1 MDAWRR
7 TGTYLTVMLAPSPAL
22 LDHGAALVDAAGA
35 PPPEAATPALALF
48 GRAGGK
54 GYFVLDRRFTECF
67 GRPNLSVSGGPG
79 IAEAFLEDYRRY
91 RPDLRAEADDLSGLA
106 GRLGMAT
113 TRLAATIERHNRT
126 APEGGIA
133 LPPFTALGPAVPLML
148 VAEAGL
154 AVTAALEVAD
164 ADNQPIPGLYAAGSA
179 GQGGMLLPA
188 HGQQLAWAFTSG
200 RIAGRGA
207 ASRSNR

>member
-1 MDAWRR
+1 M
-7 TGTYLTVMLAPSPAL
+7 
-22 LDHGAALVDAAGA
+22 
-35 PPPEAATPALALF
+35 
-48 GRAGGK
+48 
-54 GYFVLDRRFTECF
+54 LDRRLAKCF
-67 GRPNLSVSGGPG
+67 ARPNLCVSGGPG

-91 RPDLRAEADDLSGLA
+91 RPDLCAEADDLAGLA
-106 GRLGMAT
+106 RRLGMAT

-126 APEGGIA
+126 APAGGIT
-133 LPPFTALGPAVPLML
+133 LPPFTTLGPVVPLML

-188 HGQQLAWAFTSG
+188 HGQHLAWAFTSG

-207 ASRSNR
+207 ASRSNQ